1 MPTTQSKPA
10 AGLAAAGVTGTM
22 PGMWIAWTTVDSR
35 DAAERLARSATEHR
49 LAACV
54 QIEGPV
60 TSFYRWKG
68 KLERAEEWRLMF
80 KCTPEQLG
88 VLEARILAEH
98 PYETPEW
105 IAVRAEHV
113 GEKYLNWSFEGSS
126 LGDFSN
132 DTNV

>member
-1 MPTTQSKPA
+1 MPA
-10 AGLAAAGVTGTM
+10 
-22 PGMWIAWTTVDSR
+22 MWIAWTTVDSR
-35 DAAERLARSATEHR
+35 DAAARLARSAVEHR
-49 LAACV
+49 LAACA

-60 TSFYRWKG
+60 TSVYWWKG
-68 KLERAEEWRLMF
+68 KLEQSEEWRLMF

-88 VLEARILAEH
+88 LLETRILAEH

-113 GEKYLNWSFEGSS
+113 GEKYLNWAFESPS

-132 DTNV
+132 DTNA